1 MVISPH
7 DIFAEILLPGIL
19 LLQPYSSYEWTKE
32 RMGENLTV
40 SQNRIDADIFKK
52 RVLMSFGLW
61 HRFDGLE

>member
-32 RMGENLTV
+32 KMEKTHGFPEQDRRRY
-40 SQNRIDADIFKK
+40 SKK
-52 RVLMSFGLW
+52 RF
-61 HRFDGLE
+61 